1 MIAAVLDVNVIV
13 SGFPGR
19 RGAAAE
25 VIDRWLTRE
34 FRVIVSEHILNGVI
48 RAWNNPWFHDRYAR
62 NEVERALD
70 LLQSRAM
77 AVTPA
82 SGIHGFAPDAED
94 DLVLATAVAARA
106 DYLITGDR
114 RFREVERY
122 GSIAIRSPREF
133 VFILD
138 LAPRSFP

>member
-48 RAWNNPWFHDRYAR
+48 RAWKNPWFRDRYAR
-62 NEVERALD
+62 NEVERALY
-70 LLQSRAM
+70 LLRSRAI

-94 DLVLATAVAARA
+94 DLVLATAVAGRA
-106 DYLITGDR
+106 D
-114 RFREVERY
+114 
-122 GSIAIRSPREF
+122 
-133 VFILD
+133 
-138 LAPRSFP
+138 

>member
-1 MIAAVLDVNVIV
+1 M
-13 SGFPGR
+13 
-19 RGAAAE
+19 
-25 VIDRWLTRE
+25 IDRWLTRE
-34 FRVIVSEHILNGVI
+34 FRVIVSEHIRNGVF
-48 RAWNNPWFHDRYAR
+48 RAWNIPWFRDRYAR

-70 LLQSRAM
+70 LLQSRAI

-94 DLVLATAVAARA
+94 DLVLATAVAGRA

-114 RFREVERY
+114 RFREVGQY

-138 LAPRSFP
+138 LAPRERP